1 MTGSAKQ
8 EEDMMRRMMSALGV
22 AAMATSLVAIAAAAD
37 AAMLGDGVTVYMQ
50 MGGQPGEPPVLPRTN
65 GAKAAAEA
73 LGVKLTEQ
81 YSSWQAET
89 MLAQFREALAAKPD
103 CIVIMG
109 HPGNDAFAD
118 LVADAVAQGIV
129 VTSGNAP
136 LKELQQQY
144 QDRGFGYAGVDLY
157 EGGAITA
164 RAMLNAGL
172 KSGDKALVFGNFSR
186 GDRGLSD
193 KGMADTLEKG
203 GVVVDRLEM
212 SEEVNGNPPLAI
224 PQLVAYL
231 QQHPDTKAIGT
242 QHGGITPL
250 LPDVMQQAGKKAG
263 ELILGGIDTD
273 PKTVAAVKAGTMT
286 ATLDQ
291 QLYLQGFLPVLQCVL
306 SVKYRMGGFTTN
318 TAAGTLSPKNV
329 DALVPLIDQGIR

>member
-1 MTGSAKQ
+1 
-8 EEDMMRRMMSALGV
+8 MMRTISKLLSVTAIAGSL
-22 AAMATSLVAIAAAAD
+22 AAITAPAIAAD
-37 AAMLGDGVTVYMQ
+37 MIGEGVTVYMQ

-65 GAKAAAEA
+65 GAKAAAAA
-73 LGVKLTEQ
+73 LGVNLIEQ

-89 MLAQFREALAAKPD
+89 MLAQFREALAAKPN

-118 LVADAVAQGIV
+118 VVADAVAQGIV

-136 LKELQQQY
+136 LKELQVKY
-144 QDRGFGYAGVDLY
+144 QDKGFGYAGVDLY

-164 RAMLNAGL
+164 RAMLAAGL
-172 KSGDKALVFGNFSR
+172 ASGDKAMVFGNFSR

-193 KGMADTLEKG
+193 TGMADTLEKA
-203 GVVVDRLEM
+203 GVTVDRLEM

-250 LPDVMQQAGKKAG
+250 LPDVGQQAGKG
-263 ELILGGIDTD
+263 PGDIIFGGIDTD
-273 PKTVAAVKAGTMT
+273 PKTVDAVKAGTMT

-306 SVKYRMGGFTTN
+306 SAKYQMGGFTTN
-318 TAAGTLSPKNV
+318 TAAGTLSPANV
-329 DALVPLIDQGIR
+329 EKLIPLIDAGIR

>member
-1 MTGSAKQ
+1 MTRTTKMLGAT
-8 EEDMMRRMMSALGV
+8 ALVGALLAV
-22 AAMATSLVAIAAAAD
+22 AAPGQAAE
-37 AAMLGDGVTVYMQ
+37 MIGEGVTMYMQ

-65 GAKAAAEA
+65 GAKAAAAA
-73 LGVKLTEQ
+73 LGVDLIEQ

-89 MLAQFREALAAKPD
+89 MLAQFREAVAAKPT
-103 CIVIMG
+103 CIGIMG
-109 HPGNDAFAD
+109 HPGSDAFAD
-118 LVADAVAQGIV
+118 LVADAIAQGIA

-136 LKELQQQY
+136 LKELQVQY
-144 QDRGFGYAGVDLY
+144 QDKGFGYAGVDLY

-164 RAMLNAGL
+164 RAMMGAGL
-172 KSGDKALVFGNFSR
+172 ASGDKALVFGNFSK

-193 KGMADTLEKG
+193 KGMADTLEQAG
-203 GVVVDRLEM
+203 ITVDRVEM

-231 QQHPDTKAIGT
+231 QEHPDTKAIGT
-242 QHGGITPL
+242 QHGGVTPL
-250 LPDVMQQAGKKAG
+250 LPDVMQQAGKSPG
-263 ELILGGIDTD
+263 DLILGGIDTD
-273 PKTVAAVKAGTMT
+273 PRTVQAVKDGAIT

-306 SVKYRMGGFTTN
+306 TAKYKMGGFTTN

-329 DALVPLIDQGIR
+329 DELVPLIDAGIR

>member
-1 MTGSAKQ
+1 MLGAAVLAGALWSGASA
-8 EEDMMRRMMSALGV
+8 R
-22 AAMATSLVAIAAAAD
+22 AAD
-37 AAMLGDGVTVYMQ
+37 LIGQGVTVYMQ
-50 MGGQPGEPPVLPRTN
+50 MGGQPGQPPVLPRTN
-65 GAKAAAEA
+65 GAKAAAAA
-73 LGVKLTEQ
+73 LGVKLIEQ

-89 MLAQFREALAAKPD
+89 MLAQFREAMAAKPD

-129 VTSGNAP
+129 VTSNNAP
-136 LKELQQQY
+136 LKELQVKY

-164 RAMLNAGL
+164 RSLLNAGL
-172 KSGDKALVFGNFSR
+172 KSGDKALEFGNFSK

-193 KGMADTLEKG
+193 KGLADTLEKA
-203 GVVVDRLEM
+203 GVVVDRVEM
-212 SEEVNGNPPLAI
+212 SEEVNGNPQLAV

-231 QQHPDTKAIGT
+231 QQHPDTKAIAT
-242 QHGGITPL
+242 QHGGVTPL
-250 LPDVMQQAGKKAG
+250 LPDVMQQAGKKPG
-263 ELILGGIDTD
+263 ELLLAGIDTD
-273 PKTVAAVKAGTMT
+273 PKTVTAVKAGNMT

-306 SVKYRMGGFTTN
+306 SVKYKMGGFTTN

-329 DALVPLIDQGIR
+329 DALVPLIDAGIR

>member
-1 MTGSAKQ
+1 MLGAAVLAG
-8 EEDMMRRMMSALGV
+8 ALWSG
-22 AAMATSLVAIAAAAD
+22 AGARAAD
-37 AAMLGDGVTVYMQ
+37 LIGQGVTVYMQ
-50 MGGQPGEPPVLPRTN
+50 MGGQPGQPPVLPRTN
-65 GAKAAAEA
+65 GAKAAAAA
-73 LGVKLTEQ
+73 LGVKLIEQ

-89 MLAQFREALAAKPD
+89 MLAQFREAMAAKPD

-129 VTSGNAP
+129 VTSNNAP
-136 LKELQQQY
+136 LKELQVKY

-164 RAMLNAGL
+164 RSLLNAGL
-172 KSGDKALVFGNFSR
+172 KKGDKALEFGNFSK

-193 KGMADTLEKG
+193 KGLADTLEKA
-203 GVVVDRLEM
+203 GVVVDRVEM
-212 SEEVNGNPPLAI
+212 SEEVNGNPQLAV

-231 QQHPDTKAIGT
+231 QQHPDTKAIAT
-242 QHGGITPL
+242 QHGGVTPL
-250 LPDVMQQAGKKAG
+250 LPDVMQQAGKKPG
-263 ELILGGIDTD
+263 ELLLAGIDTD
-273 PKTVAAVKAGTMT
+273 PKTVAAVKAGSMT

-306 SVKYRMGGFTTN
+306 SVKYKMGGFTTN

-329 DALVPLIDQGIR
+329 DALVPLIDAGIR

>member
-1 MTGSAKQ
+1 
-8 EEDMMRRMMSALGV
+8 MRKKLLMLGAAVLAGALWSG
-22 AAMATSLVAIAAAAD
+22 AGARAAD
-37 AAMLGDGVTVYMQ
+37 MIGQGVIVYMQ
-50 MGGQPGEPPVLPRTN
+50 MGGQPGQPPVLPRTN
-65 GAKAAAEA
+65 GAKAAAAA
-73 LGVKLTEQ
+73 LGVKLIEQ

-89 MLAQFREALAAKPD
+89 MLAQFREAMAAKPD

-129 VTSGNAP
+129 VTSNNAP
-136 LKELQQQY
+136 LKELQVKY

-164 RAMLNAGL
+164 RSLLNAGL
-172 KSGDKALVFGNFSR
+172 KKGDKALEFGNFSK

-193 KGMADTLEKG
+193 KGLADTLEKA
-203 GVVVDRLEM
+203 GVVVDRVEM
-212 SEEVNGNPPLAI
+212 SEEVNGNPQLAV

-231 QQHPDTKAIGT
+231 QQHPDTKAIAT
-242 QHGGITPL
+242 QHGGVTPL
-250 LPDVMQQAGKKAG
+250 LPDVMQQAGKKPG
-263 ELILGGIDTD
+263 ELLLAGIDTD
-273 PKTVAAVKAGTMT
+273 PKTVAAVKAGNMT

-306 SVKYRMGGFTTN
+306 SVKYKMGGFTTN

-329 DALVPLIDQGIR
+329 DALVPLIDAGIR

>member
-1 MTGSAKQ
+1 MNRSIKALCLATAAGALIALAQ
-8 EEDMMRRMMSALGV
+8 PGQAAEEKIGE
-22 AAMATSLVAIAAAAD
+22 
-37 AAMLGDGVTVYMQ
+37 GVTIYMQ

-65 GAKAAAEA
+65 GAKAAAAA
-73 LGVKLTEQ
+73 LGAKLIEQ

-89 MLAQFREALAAKPD
+89 MLAQFREALAAKPS

-109 HPGNDAFAD
+109 HPGSDAFAD
-118 LVADAVAQGIV
+118 LVADAIAQGIV
-129 VTSGNAP
+129 VTSNNAP
-136 LKELQQQY
+136 LRELQLKY
-144 QDRGFGYAGVDLY
+144 QDKGFGYAGVDLY

-164 RAMLNAGL
+164 RAMLAAGL
-172 KSGDKALVFGNFSR
+172 KKGDKALEFGNFSK

-193 KGMADTLEKG
+193 KGLADTLEKA
-203 GVVVDRLEM
+203 GVTVDRVEM
-212 SEEVNGNPPLAI
+212 SEEVNGNPPLAV

-231 QQHPDTKAIGT
+231 QQHPDTKAIAT

-250 LPDVMQQAGKKAG
+250 LPAVMQQAGKKPG

-273 PKTVAAVKAGTMT
+273 PRTVQAVKDGVIT

-306 SVKYRMGGFTTN
+306 SVKYKMGGFTTN
-318 TAAGTLSPKNV
+318 TAAGVLSPKNV
-329 DALVPLIDQGIR
+329 DELVPLIEAGIR

>member
-1 MTGSAKQ
+1 
-8 EEDMMRRMMSALGV
+8 MRTTLRTTMKTLGV
-22 AAMATSLVAIAAAAD
+22 AAMATSMIALAGVANAAD
-37 AAMLGDGVTVYMQ
+37 MLGSGVTVYMQ

-65 GAKAAAEA
+65 GAKAAAAA
-73 LGVKLTEQ
+73 LGVKLIEQ

-89 MLAQFREALAAKPD
+89 MLAQFREALAAKPN

-136 LKELQQQY
+136 LKELQVKY
-144 QDRGFGYAGVDLY
+144 QERGFGYAGVDLY

-164 RAMLNAGL
+164 RAMIGAGL
-172 KSGDKALVFGNFSR
+172 KSGDKALVFGNFSK

-193 KGMADTLEKG
+193 KGMADTLEKA
-203 GVVVDRLEM
+203 GVKVDRVEM

-242 QHGGITPL
+242 QHGGVTPL
-250 LPDVMQQAGKKAG
+250 LPDVMQQAGKKPG

-306 SVKYRMGGFTTN
+306 SVKYKMGGFATN

-329 DALVPLIDQGIR
+329 DALVPLIDAGIR

>member
-1 MTGSAKQ
+1 MLGATALVGSLL
-8 EEDMMRRMMSALGV
+8 AL
-22 AAMATSLVAIAAAAD
+22 ATPGQAAD
-37 AAMLGDGVTVYMQ
+37 MIGEGVTMYMQ

-65 GAKAAAEA
+65 GAKAAAAA
-73 LGVKLTEQ
+73 LGVELIEQ

-89 MLAQFREALAAKPD
+89 MLAQAREALAAKPT
-103 CIVIMG
+103 CIGIMG
-109 HPGNDAFAD
+109 HPGSEAFAD
-118 LVADAVAQGIV
+118 LVADAIAQGIV

-136 LKELQQQY
+136 LKELMLQY
-144 QDRGFGYAGVDLY
+144 QDKGFGYAGVDLY

-172 KSGDKALVFGNFSR
+172 KAGDKALEFGNFSK

-193 KGMADTLEKG
+193 KGLADTLEAA
-203 GVVVDRLEM
+203 GVVVDRVEM

-231 QQHPDTKAIGT
+231 QEHPDTKAIAT

-250 LPDVMQQAGKKAG
+250 LPDVMAQAGKSPG
-263 ELILGGIDTD
+263 DLILGGIDTD
-273 PKTVAAVKAGTMT
+273 PRTVDAVKNGIIT

-306 SVKYRMGGFTTN
+306 SAKYKMGGFSTN

-329 DALVPLIDQGIR
+329 EELVPLIDAGIR

>member
-1 MTGSAKQ
+1 MTRTMKTAARTVAATALVGS
-8 EEDMMRRMMSALGV
+8 LF
-22 AAMATSLVAIAAAAD
+22 AMATPGQAAE
-37 AAMLGDGVTVYMQ
+37 MIGEGVTMYMQ

-65 GAKAAAEA
+65 GAKAAAAA
-73 LGVKLTEQ
+73 LGVNLIEQ

-89 MLAQFREALAAKPD
+89 MLAQFREAVAAKPT
-103 CIVIMG
+103 CIGIMG
-109 HPGNDAFAD
+109 HPGSDAFAD
-118 LVADAVAQGIV
+118 LVADAIAQGIA

-136 LKELQQQY
+136 LNELQVKY
-144 QDRGFGYAGVDLY
+144 QDKGFGYAGVDLY

-164 RAMLNAGL
+164 RAMMGAGL
-172 KSGDKALVFGNFSR
+172 ASGDKALVFGNFSK

-193 KGMADTLEKG
+193 KGMAETLEQA
-203 GVVVDRLEM
+203 GVVVDRVEM

-231 QQHPDTKAIGT
+231 QEHPDTKAIGT
-242 QHGGITPL
+242 QHGGVTPL
-250 LPDVMQQAGKKAG
+250 LPDVMQQAGKSPG
-263 ELILGGIDTD
+263 DLILGGIDTD
-273 PKTVAAVKAGTMT
+273 PRTVQAVKDGAMT

-306 SVKYRMGGFTTN
+306 TAKYKMGGFTTN

-329 DALVPLIDQGIR
+329 DELVPLIDQGIR

>member
-1 MTGSAKQ
+1 
-8 EEDMMRRMMSALGV
+8 MRTMIRALGA
-22 AAMATSLVAIAAAAD
+22 AAMATSLVALASGAG
-37 AAMLGDGVTVYMQ
+37 AAMLGEGVTVYMQ

-73 LGVKLTEQ
+73 LGVKLIEQ

-89 MLAQFREALAAKPD
+89 MLAQFREALAAKPS
-103 CIVIMG
+103 CIAIMG

-118 LVADAVAQGIV
+118 LVADAIAQGIV

-136 LKELQQQY
+136 LKELQEKY

-164 RAMLNAGL
+164 RAMLQAGL
-172 KSGDKALVFGNFSR
+172 KSGDKAMVFGNFSR

-193 KGMADTLEKG
+193 TGMADTLEKAG
-203 GVVVDRLEM
+203 ITVDRVEM
-212 SEEVNGNPPLAI
+212 SEEVNGNPPLSI

-231 QQHPDTKAIGT
+231 QQHPDTKALGT

-250 LPDVMQQAGKKAG
+250 LPDVAQQAGKASG

-273 PKTVAAVKAGTMT
+273 PKTVAAVKAGTMS

-306 SVKYRMGGFTTN
+306 SVKYQMGGFTTN